1 MKVKI
6 FGSDGD
12 SLALEKAVN
21 EFIKDK
27 DVVNIKYTTTFVI
40 NKYGN
45 FGVPDGGIFID
56 RVMVMWEPKS
66 TVLYADNK
74 VVGFSE
80 EGEYVCSNG
89 Q

>member
-12 SLALEKAVN
+12 SLAMEKAVN

-27 DVVNIKYTTTFVI
+27 DVVDIKYTTTFVI

-56 RVMVMWEPKS
+56 RAMVIWEPES

>member
-6 FGSDGD
+6 FGSAGD
-12 SLALEKAVN
+12 SLALEKEVN

-27 DVVNIKYTTTFVI
+27 HVIDIKYTTTFVI

-56 RVMVMWEPKS
+56 RSMVMWEPDS
-66 TVLYADNK
+66 TVLYADGK
-74 VVGFSE
+74 MVGV
-80 EGEYVCSNG
+80 EGE
-89 Q
+89 

>member
-27 DVVNIKYTTTFVI
+27 DVVDIKYTTTFVI

>member
-6 FGSDGD
+6 FGSAGD
-12 SLALEKAVN
+12 SLALEKEVN

-27 DVVNIKYTTTFVI
+27 HVIDIKYTTTFVI

-56 RVMVMWEPKS
+56 RAMVLWEREVN
-66 TVLYADNK
+66 VLYADNEAVGV
-74 VVGFSE
+74 VVGE
-80 EGEYVCSNG
+80 
-89 Q
+89 

>member
-12 SLALEKAVN
+12 SLTLEKAVN

-27 DVVNIKYTTTFVI
+27 DVVDIKYTTTFVI

-56 RVMVMWEPKS
+56 RAMVMWEPES

>member
-27 DVVNIKYTTTFVI
+27 DVVDIKYTTTFII

-56 RVMVMWEPKS
+56 RAMVMWEPKS

>member
-27 DVVNIKYTTTFVI
+27 DVVDIKYTTTFVI

-45 FGVPDGGIFID
+45 FGIPEGGIFID
-56 RVMVMWEPKS
+56 RAMVIWEPEVN
-66 TVLYADNK
+66 VLYADNK
-74 VVGFSE
+74 AVGVV
-80 EGEYVCSNG
+80 EGE
-89 Q
+89 

>member
-21 EFIKDK
+21 EF
-27 DVVNIKYTTTFVI
+27 TTTFVI

-56 RVMVMWEPKS
+56 RAMVIWNPDS
-66 TVLYADNK
+66 SILYADGQM
-74 VVGFSE
+74 VGV
-80 EGEYVCSNG
+80 EGE
-89 Q
+89 

>member
-21 EFIKDK
+21 AFIKDK
-27 DVVNIKYTTTFVI
+27 DVVDIKYTTTFVI

-56 RVMVMWEPKS
+56 RAMVIWNPDS
-66 TVLYADNK
+66 NILYADGK
-74 VVGFSE
+74 MVGV
-80 EGEYVCSNG
+80 EGE
-89 Q
+89 

>member
-6 FGSDGD
+6 FGSAGD
-12 SLALEKAVN
+12 SLTLEKEVN

-27 DVVNIKYTTTFVI
+27 DVVDIKYTTTFVV
-40 NKYGN
+40 NRYGN

-56 RVMVMWEPKS
+56 RAMVMWNPNS

-74 VVGFSE
+74 EVGVV
-80 EGEYVCSNG
+80 EGE
-89 Q
+89 

>member
-27 DVVNIKYTTTFVI
+27 DVVDIKYTTTFVI

-56 RVMVMWEPKS
+56 RAMVMWEPES

>member
-27 DVVNIKYTTTFVI
+27 DVVDIKYTTTFVI

-56 RVMVMWEPKS
+56 RAMVIWNPDS
-66 TVLYADNK
+66 SILYAD
-74 VVGFSE
+74 G
-80 EGEYVCSNG
+80 
-89 Q
+89 

>member
-6 FGSDGD
+6 FGSAGD
-12 SLALEKAVN
+12 SLALEKEVN

-27 DVVNIKYTTTFVI
+27 HVIDIKYTTTFVI

-56 RVMVMWEPKS
+56 RTMVMWEPDS
-66 TVLYADNK
+66 TVLYADGK
-74 VVGFSE
+74 MVGV
-80 EGEYVCSNG
+80 EGE
-89 Q
+89 

>member
-6 FGSDGD
+6 FGSAGD
-12 SLALEKAVN
+12 SLALEKEVN

-27 DVVNIKYTTTFVI
+27 HVIDIKYTTTFVI

-56 RVMVMWEPKS
+56 RAMVRWNPDS
-66 TVLYADNK
+66 NILYADGK
-74 VVGFSE
+74 MVGV
-80 EGEYVCSNG
+80 EGE
-89 Q
+89 